1 MIISRSTHVTANGI
15 ISFFFMAVLCL
26 FKTIDLYYFGKV
38 YVLLTK
44 NLLCFHASFYLQIS
58 LKFQSMLFK
67 IKLHLPSDFIYHP
80 FLHSLTHPTLQSLT
94 PLRACIEHLL

>member
-1 MIISRSTHVTANGI
+1 MY
-15 ISFFFMAVLCL
+15 L

-80 FLHSLTHPTLQSLT
+80 FLPSLTHPALQSLT